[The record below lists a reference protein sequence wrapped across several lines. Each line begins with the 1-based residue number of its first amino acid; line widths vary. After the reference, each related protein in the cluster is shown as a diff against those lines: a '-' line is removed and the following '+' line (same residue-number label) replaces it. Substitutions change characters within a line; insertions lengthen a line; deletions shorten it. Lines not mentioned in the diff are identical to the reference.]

1 MVISNVASHVKMVQR
16 PSIGRKMANVPKLYY
31 FDMFGDR
38 M

>member
-1 MVISNVASHVKMVQR
+1 MISNDASHVKMVQR
-16 PSIGRKMANVPKLYY
+16 PFIGQKRANVPKLYY